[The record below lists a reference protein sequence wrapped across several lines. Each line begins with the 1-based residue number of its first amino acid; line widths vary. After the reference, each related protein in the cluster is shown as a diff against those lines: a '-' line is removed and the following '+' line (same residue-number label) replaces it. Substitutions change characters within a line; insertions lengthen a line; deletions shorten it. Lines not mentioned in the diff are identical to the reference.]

1 MAQPWTES
9 APVDFS
15 DFGQAAA
22 GGAIRAQEQFAEQ
35 SKNFSDLLTKNI
47 DDVNKNKNTL
57 QAMELLNSLDV
68 DTSKDLFKSGNIMGS
83 IAQSIGTDNIDFNN
97 EWLKVTLYSKQKDIK
112 DNDTNNL
119 KDLLTRRENYQL
131 LGEDQQ
137 TLQSMTNST
146 LSVSEIAKVQKEAK
160 EIFTK
165 RALQEAMESPDNFG
179 RSAYDIQK
187 EFVNTYK
194 DLIDFDTV
202 LKTTKDAIGWKETA
216 NKNHALSVVSQ
227 FNQKD
232 ALISAGRTNPDGSP
246 IQTTESE
253 FYEALNYYKLSG
265 ATPQQ
270 LAEFA
275 AKHEQAL
282 KEAIQK
288 DTAKRIKYNE
298 RIGMRDQDLRNATNK
313 AKSIGESKLSGAQF
327 AINAIVDSFDTANN
341 PNALLSIDAYA
352 NTVARGKAGDNL
364 RYAYNIYGAPTGM
377 APSAF
382 HTILREIGL
391 DPTDYKSLDEFR
403 DDLEENNA
411 FRAFISDIGA
421 LGSAVSEMK
430 VQYQTKVNAA
440 KRSFDSDLYDI
451 YNVGTFKTSNS
462 RNQKLANAVVPAHE
476 QDTIREDYKYN
487 GAGAEQISN
496 TANEK
501 FMNTAADQTDFDIR
515 TEYGEHDILPYYDNG
530 ITKGTASGLTG
541 VGVGSWLNK
550 LLSKNSWLAKN
561 RYARLPLAIGTGIG
575 TFLGGNYVQDKLVNL
590 FTGENRYKLDDA
602 KVGSF
607 LNALDYKIKKNKATQ
622 EDLTTFYKILESGR
636 SLSPKMRER
645 AKQSLELQQSISS
658 ILHSK

>member
-9 APVDFS
+9 APVDFG
-15 DFGQAAA
+15 DFGEA
-22 GGAIRAQEQFAEQ
+22 GARGAIQAQQQFAEQ
-35 SKNFSDLLTKNI
+35 SKNFSDLLTTNI
-47 DDVNKNKNTL
+47 DNVNKNKNTL

-68 DTSKDLFKSGNIMGS
+68 DASKDLFKSGNIMGN

-97 EWLKVTLYSKQKDIK
+97 EWLKATLYSKQKDIK
-112 DNDTNNL
+112 DNDTANL

-137 TLQSMTNST
+137 TLQSLTNST

-165 RALQEAMESPDNFG
+165 RALQEAMESPNNFG
-179 RSAYDIQK
+179 RSAYDIQR
-187 EFVNTYK
+187 EFMNTYK
-194 DLIDFDTV
+194 DLLDFDTV

-216 NKNHALSVVSQ
+216 DKNNALSAVNQ

-232 ALISAGRTNPDGSP
+232 SLISAGRKNPDGSP
-246 IQTTESE
+246 IPVTEAE

-270 LAEFA
+270 LAEFT

-298 RIGMRDQDLRNATNK
+298 RVSMRDQDLRDATNK

-327 AINAIVDSFDTANN
+327 AIHNIVDSFNSSDPNNSLAIDDYVKTAV
-341 PNALLSIDAYA
+341 P
-352 NTVARGKAGDNL
+352 GKEGGNL
-364 RYAYNIYGAPTGM
+364 RYAYNTYAAFTGM
-377 APSAF
+377 SPKAF
-382 HTILREIGL
+382 HTMLQEIGL
-391 DPTDYKSLDEFR
+391 DPANYKSLDEFR

-411 FRAFISDIGA
+411 FKAFRSDLGA
-421 LGSAVSEMK
+421 LKSAISEMK
-430 VQYQTKVNAA
+430 VQYQTNVDEAHRTFN
-440 KRSFDSDLYDI
+440 SDLYDI
-451 YNVGTFKTSNS
+451 YNVGTFKSSGN
-462 RNQKLANAVVPAHE
+462 KKIADALVPEHE

-487 GAGAEQISN
+487 GAGAREISN

-501 FMNTAADQTDFDIR
+501 FINTSADQEDFDIR
-515 TEYGEHDILPYYDNG
+515 KEYGEHDILPYYDNTY
-530 ITKGTASGLTG
+530 TKSTVSGLTG
-541 VGVGSWLNK
+541 LGIGSWLNK
-550 LLSKNSWLAKN
+550 ILKKNSWLAKN
-561 RYARLPLAIGTGIG
+561 KYARLPLAIGTGIATG
-575 TFLGGNYVQDKLVNL
+575 LSGNSAQDATLNW
-590 FTGENRYKLDDA
+590 FAGDNRYKLDDT

-607 LNALDYKIKKNKATQ
+607 LTALDYKVKKNKATQ
-622 EDLTTFYKILESGR
+622 EDLATFYKILESGR

-658 ILHSK
+658 ILNSK

>member
-9 APVDFS
+9 APVDFGKFAES
-15 DFGQAAA
+15 GIDGAMQAQ
-22 GGAIRAQEQFAEQ
+22 RQFAEQ
-35 SKNFSDLLTKNI
+35 SKNFSDLLTNNI
-47 DDVNKNKNTL
+47 DKVNKNKNTL

-68 DTSKDLFKSGNIMGS
+68 DASKDLFKSGNIMGN

-97 EWLKVTLYSKQKDIK
+97 EWLKATLYSKQKDIK
-112 DNDTNNL
+112 DNDTANL
-119 KDLLTRRENYQL
+119 KNLLTRRENYQL

-146 LSVSEIAKVQKEAK
+146 LSISEIAKVQKEAK
-160 EIFTK
+160 EVFTK

-179 RSAYDIQK
+179 RSAYDIQR

-194 DLIDFDTV
+194 DLLDFDTV

-216 NKNHALSVVSQ
+216 DKNNALSAVNQ

-232 ALISAGRTNPDGSP
+232 SLISAGRKNPDGSP
-246 IQTTESE
+246 IPVTEAE

-270 LAEFA
+270 LAEFT

-298 RIGMRDQDLRNATNK
+298 RVGMLDQDLRDATNK

-327 AINAIVDSFDTANN
+327 AIHNIVDSFNSSDPTNSLAIDDYVKTAI
-341 PNALLSIDAYA
+341 P
-352 NTVARGKAGDNL
+352 GKEGGNL
-364 RYAYNIYGAPTGM
+364 RYAYNTYAAFTGM
-377 APSAF
+377 SPRAF
-382 HTILREIGL
+382 HTMLQEIGL
-391 DPTDYKSLDEFR
+391 DPAKYKSLDEFR

-411 FRAFISDIGA
+411 FTAFRSDLGA
-421 LGSAVSEMK
+421 LKSAISEMK
-430 VQYQTKVNAA
+430 VQYQTNVDEAHRTFN
-440 KRSFDSDLYDI
+440 SDLYDI
-451 YNVGTFKTSNS
+451 YNVGTFKTFNN
-462 RNQKLANAVVPAHE
+462 RNQKIADALVPAHE

-487 GAGAEQISN
+487 GAGAEKISN
-496 TANEK
+496 TANAK
-501 FMNTAADQTDFDIR
+501 FINTSADQTDFDIR

-530 ITKGTASGLTG
+530 ITKSTVSGITG
-541 VGVGSWLNK
+541 LGIGSWLNK
-550 LLSKNSWLAKN
+550 LLKKNSWLAKN
-561 RYARLPLAIGTGIG
+561 KYARLPLAIGTGITTG
-575 TFLGGNYVQDKLVNL
+575 LSGNSVQDATLN
-590 FTGENRYKLDDA
+590 FFMGDNRYKLDDA

-607 LNALDYKIKKNKATQ
+607 FNALDYKVKKNKATQ
-622 EDLTTFYKILESGR
+622 EDLATFYKILESGR
-636 SLSPKMRER
+636 SLSPEMRKR

>member
-22 GGAIRAQEQFAEQ
+22 TNALSAQKHFAEQ

-47 DDVNKNKNTL
+47 DTVNKNKNTL

-68 DTSKDLFKSGNIMGS
+68 DASKDLFKSGNIMGS

-97 EWLKVTLYSKQKDIK
+97 ELLQATLYSKKTDIK

-146 LSVSEIAKVQKEAK
+146 LSISEIAKVQKEAK

-165 RALQEAMESPDNFG
+165 RALQEAMESPNNFG
-179 RSAYDIQK
+179 RSAYDIQR
-187 EFVNTYK
+187 EFINTYK
-194 DLIDFDTV
+194 DLLDFDTV

-216 NKNHALSVVSQ
+216 DKNNALSAVNQ

-232 ALISAGRTNPDGSP
+232 SLISAGRKNPDGSP
-246 IQTTESE
+246 IPVTEAE

-270 LAEFA
+270 LADFT

-298 RIGMRDQDLRNATNK
+298 RVTMLDQDLRNATNK
-313 AKSIGESKLSGAQF
+313 AKSIGELKLSGAQF
-327 AINAIVDSFDTANN
+327 AIHNIVDSFNSSDPNNSLAIDDYVKTAV
-341 PNALLSIDAYA
+341 P
-352 NTVARGKAGDNL
+352 GKEGGNL
-364 RYAYNIYGAPTGM
+364 RYAYNTYAAYTGM
-377 APSAF
+377 SPKAF
-382 HTILREIGL
+382 HTMLQEIGL
-391 DPTDYKSLDEFR
+391 DPANYKSLDDFR

-411 FRAFISDIGA
+411 FKGFVSDLGA
-421 LGSAVSEMK
+421 LKSAISEMK
-430 VQYQTKVNAA
+430 VQYQTNVDEAHRTFN
-440 KRSFDSDLYDI
+440 SDLYDI
-451 YNVGTFKTSNS
+451 YNVGTFKSSGNKK
-462 RNQKLANAVVPAHE
+462 NKKIADALVPAHE

-487 GAGAEQISN
+487 GAGAQEISN

-501 FMNTAADQTDFDIR
+501 FMNPSADQTDFDIR

-530 ITKGTASGLTG
+530 LTKGTVSGLTG
-541 VGVGSWLNK
+541 LGIGSWLNK
-550 LLSKNSWLAKN
+550 LLNKNSWLAKN
-561 RYARLPLAIGTGIG
+561 RYARLPLAIGSGIG
-575 TFLGGNYVQDKLVNL
+575 TFLGGNSLQDAVLNRFV
-590 FTGENRYKLDDA
+590 GDNRYKLDDA

-607 LNALDYKIKKNKATQ
+607 FTALDYKVKKNKATQ
-622 EDLTTFYKILESGR
+622 EDLATFYKILESGK

-645 AKQSLELQQSISS
+645 AKQSLELQQSMYS
-658 ILHSK
+658 ILNSK